1 MPSKNEIRI
10 DKHIIG
16 DLANEPSASMEDFL
30 NRFPVGDAYSGRK

>member
-16 DLANEPSASMEDFL
+16 DLANEPSASMEDF
-30 NRFPVGDAYSGRK
+30 F